1 MKHIL
6 FTAFA
11 ATLLSLR
18 AFAAEET
25 EQDKLIALLK
35 SDAAPAEK
43 APAFKRLA
51 IIGNEG
57 AVAAVAPYLADPK
70 LASWS
75 RISLEAI
82 PGPAADD
89 ALRASLATLQGN
101 LLIGAIN
108 SLGVRRDA
116 KSVDPLVAK
125 LADQNPAVVAA
136 AAYAL
141 GRIGGDNA
149 TAALT
154 KLLGSE
160 APEGRAAAAEG
171 LIVCAEGWL
180 KADKAA
186 TAVKLYD
193 AVRKANVSRQ
203 RTLEATRGAIVARG
217 PDGLSL
223 LADELASADLFAFN
237 MALRTAR
244 ELPGRKT
251 ADLLVKALNAA
262 APERKAA
269 LLLALSDRGDKE
281 TFDAALAAAKSG
293 PVEVRTVAMDV
304 LVRTGNA
311 DALPVL
317 LAAAM
322 EEDAAISRAAKTG
335 IALLRGKEVDAAI
348 VALLKKTDP
357 AGRKLALELIG
368 QRQMDAAVPAL
379 LEIALSADESVRAA
393 SFKALGELANAD
405 RVPALIELLNKT
417 DGLPAAETALRNVV
431 SRSARPS
438 ASGIKIQKAVYGALP
453 DGKQEDVTRKVSKML
468 AGGKGVIEASN
479 GAFGDTAPG
488 QVKKLRI
495 DYVAGGRPLSRT
507 VPEGDSIE
515 LSVAEAPA
523 AVVEAL
529 AAATAKA
536 APAAKAALYRVL
548 RVAGGPAALAAVRSG
563 VADADAGVREAAIRV
578 LCDWSSADAL
588 PDLEKLATTSGLDAK
603 FKLLAL
609 RARLRLIPLQD
620 KTAAERVADL
630 EAAMATAERA
640 DEKRLAL
647 SALAAIPSVEALNA
661 AVSHIADPALKD
673 DAAAAAFALAESMRK
688 GHRPAVAAAMQ
699 KIIAGGGP
707 LAERAAQFVK

>member
-1 MKHIL
+1 MKHLL
-6 FTAFA
+6 FAAFA

-18 AFAAEET
+18 ALAAEET
-25 EQDKLIALLK
+25 EQDKLVALLK
-35 SDAAPAEK
+35 SDAPPAEK

-82 PGPAADD
+82 PGPAADE
-89 ALRASLATLQGN
+89 ALRNALGTLQGN

-116 KSVDPLVAK
+116 KAVEPLVAK
-125 LADQNPAVVAA
+125 LADPNPAVVAA

-141 GRIGGDNA
+141 GRIGGDGA

-193 AVRKANVSRQ
+193 AVRQANVSRQ
-203 RTLEATRGAIVARG
+203 RTLEATRGAILARG
-217 PDGLSL
+217 PDGLPMLSD
-223 LADELASADLFAFN
+223 ALASADLFTFN

-251 ADLLVKALNAA
+251 AALLVKALDQT

-293 PVEVRTVAMDV
+293 PVDVRTVAMDV

-311 DALPVL
+311 DALPL
-317 LAAAM
+317 LLTAAM

-348 VALLKKTDP
+348 VALLKKNDP

-379 LEIALSADESVRAA
+379 LETALSDDEQIRAA
-393 SFKALGELANAD
+393 SYKAIGELANAD
-405 RVPALIELLNKT
+405 RVPALVELLKKT

-438 ASGIKIQKAVYGALP
+438 TSGIKVQKAVYGDLP
-453 DGKQEDVTRKVSKML
+453 DGPQEDVTRRVNKMV
-468 AGGKGVIEASN
+468 AEGKGVIEASN
-479 GAFGDTAPG
+479 STFGDAAPG
-488 QVKKLRI
+488 RVKRFRI
-495 DYVAGGRPLSRT
+495 DYVAGGRALSRT
-507 VPEGDSIE
+507 VAENETVE

-523 AVVEAL
+523 EVVGAL
-529 AAATAKA
+529 AKA
-536 APAAKAALYRVL
+536 LADASPAAKSALYRVL
-548 RVAGGPAALAAVRSG
+548 RIAGGPAALEAVRG
-563 VADADAGVREAAIRV
+563 GLAEKDAAVREAAVRV
-578 LCDWSSADAL
+578 LCDWSTADAL
-588 PDLEKLATTSGLDAK
+588 PDLEKLAGAADLDAK

-630 EAAMATAERA
+630 QTALGAAERV

-661 AVSHIADPALKD
+661 AVGHIADPALKD

-688 GHRPAVAAAMQ
+688 GHRPAVAAAM
-699 KIIAGGGP
+699 KKLVEAGGP
-707 LAERAAQFVK
+707 FAERAAQFVK